1 MTLVDDR
8 ILEYID
14 ENEVGS
20 PTKMQREARLRF
32 TPEYVAKRCRVLAEY
47 GLLRPLG
54 NGVYSITKDGERYL
68 DGDLDTEELD
78 HEGDEENGERR
89 ASA

>member
-8 ILEYID
+8 ILEYIH
-14 ENEVGS
+14 ENEIGS
-20 PTKMQREARLRF
+20 PTKMQKEARLRY

-47 GLLRPLG
+47 GLLQPLG
-54 NGVYSITKDGERYL
+54 NGVYSITKDGVRYL

-78 HEGDEENGERR
+78 TDDGENGEQP